1 VAIHHGAITVH
12 SLQITVFFGVADISQ
27 QLGGLH
33 SNGYISDLFAKAF
46 ATEGMKA
53 YVELVQRK
61 ERELGTD
68 MLTHQ
73 KVISFFFPALEWK
86 NLMAACSGVAR
97 TMSIIS

>member
-1 VAIHHGAITVH
+1 MAAREARVCVAIYHGALLLVRHPASRVH
-12 SLQITVFFGVADISQ
+12 PWYFFRFTNDPFL

-53 YVELVQRK
+53 YVELIQRK

-73 KVISFFFPALEWK
+73 KV
-86 NLMAACSGVAR
+86 R
-97 TMSIIS
+97 TSLLHL